1 MKIVILTSHKQWF
14 VPYAK
19 QLTQKLK
26 ANLFYFHTEIS
37 GFELVF
43 ILSYH
48 RLIEKEFLAQNRHNL
63 VIHASVLPQGK
74 GWSPLFHQV
83 L

>member
-1 MKIVILTSHKQWF
+1 MKIAILTSPKQWF